1 MVDQKT
7 PYLNLPLPH
16 TDNSLDQD
24 CSRIRQS
31 LTALDSHAQSA
42 DAALAAHDER
52 LNSAAA
58 NLAGESQARE
68 QGDAAQSAALAALR
82 QELAAL
88 AETVANIRVD
98 PWDVFPMR
106 VPIAVDGVTFPEGEN
121 ARHPIMPGETEP
133 RENWLICDG
142 GDDGQGGT
150 MPDLRGRMILGASE
164 SRPAGESGG
173 SETHT
178 HSLSGTVGATTLT
191 TAQMPRH
198 AHQQSFSNGWGEGAD
213 GSIRMHV
220 SSGPGSTSTQ
230 PAGQGQSHSH
240 SLATDTDAASNMPP
254 YYALALIMRIA

>member
-7 PYLNLPLPH
+7 AHLKLPLPH

-31 LTALDSHAQSA
+31 LSALDSHAQSA

-58 NLAGESQARE
+58 NLAVESHARE

-191 TAQMPRH
+191 TAQMPSHNHGVGSKAYFSSGSVREPRYPQASNECVSTYNGSSQEH
-198 AHQQSFSNGWGEGAD
+198 AHAFS
-213 GSIRMHV
+213 
-220 SSGPGSTSTQ
+220 
-230 PAGQGQSHSH
+230 
-240 SLATDTDAASNMPP
+240 ASAVTAENLPP
-254 YYALALIMRIA
+254 YYAATYIMRCA